1 MLAVAGVC
9 ALTLVSA
16 GCGAAGSSSTPSVQR
31 PVTLSQAQPLDTQVG
46 RMVLE
51 DGDLAGWS
59 IAGHGAEE
67 LADQLVPPTTAGAD
81 VTNSLVRR
89 HWKASYHTILRHGT
103 GVVYSDANVFD
114 SAAGAG
120 RIWNIERTAVVP
132 GQRSSHL
139 AVPPGAPPRTVA
151 NFVDT
156 GKLGAYEL
164 GWSQGPVIGLVIV
177 YVHNRLAPARE
188 KDTLALMAQAATKQS
203 NRIAQVLEDHAAA
216 LAAG

>member
-1 MLAVAGVC
+1 
-9 ALTLVSA
+9 
-16 GCGAAGSSSTPSVQR
+16 
-31 PVTLSQAQPLDTQVG
+31 
-46 RMVLE
+46 MVLV

-59 IAGHGAEE
+59 IAGRGAEK

-81 VTNSLVRR
+81 VTNSLVRK

-114 SAAGAG
+114 SAAGAN
-120 RIWNIERTAVVP
+120 RIWSIERTAVIP

-139 AVPPGAPPRTVA
+139 PVPPGAPPRTVA

-177 YVHNRLAPARE
+177 YVHNRLAADRE
-188 KDTLALMAQAATKQS
+188 KDTLALMAQAAAKQS
-203 NRIAQVLEDHAAA
+203 SRISGVLDDHAAA
-216 LAAG
+216 LAAR